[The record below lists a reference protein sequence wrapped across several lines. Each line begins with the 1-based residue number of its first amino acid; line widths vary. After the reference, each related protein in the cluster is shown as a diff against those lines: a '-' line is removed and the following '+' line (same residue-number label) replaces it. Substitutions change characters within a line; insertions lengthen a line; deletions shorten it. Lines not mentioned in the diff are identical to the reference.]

1 MLWWGRDD
9 PDREDGGGR
18 GVAGGHLVVSLSSQ
32 TGAGPRGHASLHSF
46 LLVCQGPRRECFSV
60 QAPEEDSGE
69 DVNPGDCALHLQ
81 EQSGVLLNPSG
92 RFPWRTF

>member
-18 GVAGGHLVVSLSSQ
+18 GVAGGRLVVSLSSQ
-32 TGAGPRGHASLHSF
+32 TGPGPRGHASLHSF

-60 QAPEEDSGE
+60 QAPEEDSG
-69 DVNPGDCALHLQ
+69 VSQGSWQLALAGFGRVLQ
-81 EQSGVLLNPSG
+81 QRSEKK
-92 RFPWRTF
+92 R